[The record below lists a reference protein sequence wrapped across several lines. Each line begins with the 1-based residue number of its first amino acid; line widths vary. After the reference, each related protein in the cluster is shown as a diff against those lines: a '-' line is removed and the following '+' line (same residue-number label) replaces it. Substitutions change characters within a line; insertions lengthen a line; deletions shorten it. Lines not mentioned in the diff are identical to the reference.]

1 MYGDVDGRGGLNVK
15 HIQNIKVI
23 VPPMSEQMKFV
34 SIARQADKSG
44 FDGRKSQFIEMF
56 GDPVSWQTDTSL
68 PTLND
73 TVNVISGFPF
83 DSEKF
88 DTEGV
93 GTPLIRIR
101 DIQRGYS
108 ETFTTEVFDEQ
119 YRIKKY
125 ELLVGMDGMF
135 DIARWQSDEAALNQR
150 VCCLRM
156 KGSENDT
163 FIQYLVQ
170 PILKHIENGTN
181 ATTVKHISTKQING
195 IRVPIASHEQK
206 NKFAMIANQ
215 ADKSGF
221 RTQQIH

>member
-1 MYGDVDGRGGLNVK
+1 M
-15 HIQNIKVI
+15 
-23 VPPMSEQMKFV
+23 
-34 SIARQADKSG
+34 
-44 FDGRKSQFIEMF
+44 SQFIEMF

-88 DTEGV
+88 DTEGL

-108 ETFTTEVFDEQ
+108 ETFTTEAFDEQ

-215 ADKSGF
+215 ADKSKIKDIAKMELF
-221 RTQQIH
+221 EPKSYFFKEDLINDLPF